1 MRCSTHTITK
11 VSLLVGA
18 TAISTMALA
27 VATHNWIIADETTK
41 PLVAGGEMEA
51 NDTYLMEFSVSPLTN
66 ITTHFGLWQACMTL
80 TMWYP
85 SNLFPD
91 LNGTAAFPPSVTCQ
105 SLVEYESTTSE
116 DKSNQETTFK
126 IAESQRNTA
135 PFFVVNLC
143 LMLLAAIFHVVGVVK
158 QNCRTLIAGIIYIIA
173 GLSTAVGIVLY
184 ITYVNDGVHY
194 AGPEKEDLHF
204 EYRYGWSAYVLTISY
219 LSSQVAAVLCITLF
233 LQRYP
238 KVDDLV
244 KLIPGLDKKVPK
256 KNTADAIC
264 DQGTLI

>member
-1 MRCSTHTITK
+1 MRYSTHTITK
-11 VSLLVGA
+11 VSLFVGA

-41 PLVAGGEMEA
+41 PLMPIGGEMEA
-51 NDTYLMEFSVSPLTN
+51 NDTFLMESPAIPYLTN
-66 ITTHFGLWQACMTL
+66 ITTHFGLWQVCMTL
-80 TMWYP
+80 KMWYP
-85 SNLFPD
+85 SNPFPD
-91 LNGTAAFPPSVTCQ
+91 WNDTAPNVICQ
-105 SLVEYESTTSE
+105 SLFEYESTSSE
-116 DKSNQETTFK
+116 DKSKQETTFK

-158 QNCRTLIAGIIYIIA
+158 QNSRTLIAGIIYIIA

-194 AGPEKEDLHF
+194 ADPEKEDLHF

-233 LQRYP
+233 LKRYP

-244 KLIPGLDKKVPK
+244 KLIPGLDKKVPPTD
-256 KNTADAIC
+256 TADAIC
-264 DQGTLI
+264 DHGTLI